1 MSLGRTVGTALLALV
16 DALAAAGLLALL
28 AVLAVPVVLAPELPL
43 ARVVLAT
50 AAVGFAVSL
59 LSGFVLA
66 RRGGNPFPMA
76 RLARTAVERV
86 PWWV

>member
-28 AVLAVPVVLAPELPL
+28 AVLAIPIVLTPELPL

-50 AAVGFAVSL
+50 AAVGFVVSL
-59 LSGFVLA
+59 LSGLVLA
-66 RRGGNPFPMA
+66 RQGENPFPMA
-76 RLARTAVERV
+76 RLARTAINRM